1 MTSQFDTGFPGLKI
15 RECKYGDTHQETH
28 FVCCLSSSFCYRHL
42 SGDTFYLHYFSQAVL
57 LGSFRMRCE
66 ARPWWCMPLIPEFRK
81 KRLVGI
87 RAFKA
92 SLVYKGRSSI
102 ARATQRNPVLKKPKT
117 KQNKKTTQKKQFE
130 KTCFSSLFLM

>member
-1 MTSQFDTGFPGLKI
+1 MIPTRKLI
-15 RECKYGDTHQETH
+15 L
-28 FVCCLSSSFCYRHL
+28 FVVLSSSFCYRHL
-42 SGDTFYLHYFSQAVL
+42 SGDTFYLHYFSQAAL

-117 KQNKKTTQKKQFE
+117 KQNKKQHKKSNL
-130 KTCFSSLFLM
+130 KKHVFLRYF